1 MLSSQ
6 GVLDPILC
14 ATKKNKNKNPFCSS
28 SVSSLFC
35 NNSRRRRNHKNL
47 MASNHRKNNYLRH
60 LESMK
65 ILPSGAGRIPRLN
78 AVILGESLA
87 TEEND
92 FVVPSEDFANQA
104 NVKSPEQFFFFLG
117 FV

>member
-1 MLSSQ
+1 MS
-6 GVLDPILC
+6 
-14 ATKKNKNKNPFCSS
+14 T
-28 SVSSLFC
+28 
-35 NNSRRRRNHKNL
+35 
-47 MASNHRKNNYLRH
+47 NHRTNNYLRH

-92 FVVPSEDFANQA
+92 FVVPSQDFANQA
-104 NVKSPEQFFFFLG
+104 NVKSPEQVFSFFLG

>member
-6 GVLDPILC
+6 GLLDPILC
-14 ATKKNKNKNPFCSS
+14 VTQKNKNPFCSS

-35 NNSRRRRNHKNL
+35 NNNRRRRNHKNL
-47 MASNHRKNNYLRH
+47 MASNHRTNNYLRH
-60 LESMK
+60 LESRK
-65 ILPSGAGRIPRLN
+65 ILPSGAGRVPRLN

-92 FVVPSEDFANQA
+92 FVVPSQDFANQA
-104 NVKSPEQFFFFLG
+104 NVKSPEQVFFFLG